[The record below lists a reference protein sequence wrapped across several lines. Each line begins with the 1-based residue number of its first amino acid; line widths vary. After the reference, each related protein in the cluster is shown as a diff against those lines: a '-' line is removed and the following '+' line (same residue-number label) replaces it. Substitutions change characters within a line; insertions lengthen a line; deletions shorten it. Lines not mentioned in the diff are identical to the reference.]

1 MNTTAPKAPTAA
13 QVRLNHERATTAVAR
28 LNDKA
33 WNGIRYELVADRL
46 DQPAVIVKY
55 VRPFGYENRDKPEQ
69 VALRYQTRIDQTIGW
84 PVGYSNKY
92 NASNH
97 GTMCKG
103 INDAEESRGRRIE
116 ALRRFENDVT
126 RLEREL
132 TEAQERVARIKAEL
146 GL

>member
-13 QVRLNHERATTAVAR
+13 QVRINHERATTAVAR

-33 WNGIRYELVADRL
+33 WNGTRYELVADQL
-46 DQPAVIVKY
+46 DQPAVIVKLS
-55 VRPFGYENRDKPEQ
+55 RPYNSRYDAPYTETF
-69 VALRYQTRIDQTIGW
+69 RYQTRIDQTIGW
-84 PVGYSNKY
+84 PVSYDNKY

-97 GTMCKG
+97 GSMCKG
-103 INDAEESRGRRIE
+103 LNDAEEARGRRID

-132 TEAQERVARIKAEL
+132 AEAQERVAAIKAEL